1 MLFILL
7 DRRFNFLLFLDEE
20 KVLLSKTSG
29 SAGSKQKSSSFQGIF
44 LFTPLREIAGKYF
57 PPRFF
62 SLKKRNAIT
71 ENLQLNLW
79 KDQIKDYFAL
89 IIISIIIKTL

>member
-20 KVLLSKTSG
+20 LVLLSKTSG

-71 ENLQLNLW
+71 EKFTANSM
-79 KDQIKDYFAL
+79 KRPIKYRFESKFINDL
-89 IIISIIIKTL
+89 

>member
-1 MLFILL
+1 M
-7 DRRFNFLLFLDEE
+7 
-20 KVLLSKTSG
+20 K
-29 SAGSKQKSSSFQGIF
+29 SKQKSSSFQGIF

-71 ENLQLNLW
+71 EKFTANSEERPTNVR
-79 KDQIKDYFAL
+79 Y
-89 IIISIIIKTL
+89 